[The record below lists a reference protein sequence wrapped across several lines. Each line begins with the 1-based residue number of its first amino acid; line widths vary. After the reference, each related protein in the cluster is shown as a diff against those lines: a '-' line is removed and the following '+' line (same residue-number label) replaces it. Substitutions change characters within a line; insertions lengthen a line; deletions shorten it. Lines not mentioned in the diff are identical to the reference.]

1 MATVRYETPTEVALV
16 LDQCASIVRG
26 FYARGWVLGTAGN
39 FSVLLKDEPFCL
51 AITKSG
57 TDKEGITRNDFIHLD
72 RHGNVI
78 EGFGQ
83 PSAEVAIHQE
93 LVRFES
99 IGVVFHT
106 HSIWATVLSTATPT
120 DALFLRGYEML
131 KGLHEIESHNTLEY
145 LPIIENSQD
154 VNALSM
160 EVRELLRKKPALHGF
175 LIRGHGLYTW
185 GRTVQ
190 EAKRHIEVF
199 EFLFEVLGRS
209 QNYRNL

>member
-1 MATVRYETPTEVALV
+1 
-16 LDQCASIVRG
+16 
-26 FYARGWVLGTAGN
+26 
-39 FSVLLKDEPFCL
+39 
-51 AITKSG
+51 
-57 TDKEGITRNDFIHLD
+57 
-72 RHGNVI
+72 
-78 EGFGQ
+78 
-83 PSAEVAIHQE
+83 
-93 LVRFES
+93 
-99 IGVVFHT
+99 
-106 HSIWATVLSTATPT
+106 
-120 DALFLRGYEML
+120 ML
-131 KGLHEIESHNTLEY
+131 KGLHENESHNTIQY

-185 GRTVQ
+185 GRTIQ